1 MIRRLL
7 ILLFLC
13 SFVPLFSQTP
23 ITGKI
28 IDKNTQ
34 KGLSASIFSSDPY
47 TTEIKGITK
56 VIASGELIVEANE
69 YGEFTLPNK
78 PVNKSKFT
86 VNVQGESFEVVYNN
100 ENPWNVEIKLDFEKI
115 GQVNIKQN
123 RLKEKLK
130 ESPLTVESMSSQSI
144 KETPASDF
152 YEALGHLKGVD
163 VTAASLGFRIVNTRG
178 FNSTS
183 PVRTLQIIDGVDN
196 QSPGLNFSLGNFLG
210 ASELD
215 VNSQEIVVG
224 ASSAF
229 YGPGA
234 FNGVISITTKD
245 PWKTPGFSYK
255 FKVGER
261 QLMENSLRYAHVF
274 KTKKGRELIALK
286 ANFYYMKAYDWEAD
300 NKDPVKDSKYGAS
313 NPGGYDAVNRYGDEI
328 PGPGEYNKTNL
339 SGMFDFPGLGQFYR
353 EGYWEKDIVNY
364 NTYNLKS
371 SFTVA
376 AKPFRNKSMEF
387 VYQSNFGM
395 GTTVYQGDNR
405 YSLNDIKFWQNRFE
419 FKHRN
424 GFVRV
429 YATQEDAGNTYDAV
443 FTALILQQ
451 KAKPAD
457 LWGGDYQSAWKTYY
471 ANKVKKL
478 TGYPVIYPFQ
488 NPKLFADSVNMVIEN
503 NKDLIKQWQDE
514 CRKIANKWSN
524 FQNRPHNTATY
535 DRYEVGTSRF
545 DSLKND
551 ITRRKS
557 FGEGGSG
564 FFDKSALYHAQAEH
578 RFNLNKRNL
587 IVVGMNGRRYTPN
600 TQGTI
605 FSDTNGRVIV
615 NSEVGAY
622 TGYENKSFN
631 DKLKLNATLRVD
643 KNINFPYIYSPAFSA
658 VYTPDK
664 TTYYRLSLT
673 SGVRNPTLADQYLYY
688 NVGRAIL
695 LGNITGYKNMVTLSS
710 LGDYFLDP
718 IKDVKKLKYFNVD
731 PVRPEK
737 VKSIEFG
744 YKSFLMNNK
753 FNVDLS
759 TYYSYYQDFIGYK
772 IGFDP
777 KFNNILTNEIIGGQV
792 YRIATNATTTVTT
805 MGASIGVNYFF
816 KEKYTFGFNYSF
828 NQLNKKDNSDPIIPA
843 FNTPKNKFNV
853 SIGGSQLEY
862 MSIKN
867 VSFNVNFKWIE
878 GFVYEGSPQFTGD
891 VPTYWMIDAM
901 VSKELPKY
909 HAQLKIGASNLTNNM
924 ALQVYGG
931 PRIGRMAYVSLLF
944 DISYAEMKNNFKK

>member
-1 MIRRLL
+1 MIRTLFA
-7 ILLFLC
+7 ILF
-13 SFVPLFSQTP
+13 FIGFTPVFSQNS
-23 ITGKI
+23 ISGKI
-28 IDKNTQ
+28 TDKSTQ
-34 KGLSASIFSSDPY
+34 KGIAASIYASEPFTFEENGVKKSIAAGEILAESD
-47 TTEIKGITK
+47 
-56 VIASGELIVEANE
+56 E
-69 YGEFTLPNK
+69 YGQFTIFNK
-78 PVNKSKFT
+78 PSDKIKLT
-86 VNVQGESFEVVYNN
+86 VNVQGETFEVIYNN
-100 ENPWNVEIKLDFEKI
+100 ENPWNISLSLDLEKL

-274 KTKKGRELIALK
+274 KSKKGRDLIAIK
-286 ANFYYMKAYDWEAD
+286 ANFFYMKAYDWEAT
-300 NKDPVKDSKYGAS
+300 NSDPVKGTSHNSS
-313 NPGGYDAVNRYGDEI
+313 NPGGYDAVNRYGDEL
-328 PGPGEYNKTNL
+328 PGRGEYNKTSL
-339 SGMFDFPGLGQFYR
+339 TGIYEFPGLGQFYR
-353 EGYWEKDIVNY
+353 EGYWEKDIVDY

-387 VYQSNFGM
+387 IYQTNFGM

-405 YSLNDIKFWQNRFE
+405 YSLNDIRFWQNRFE
-419 FKHRN
+419 FKHKN

-451 KAKPAD
+451 KSKPAD

-471 ANKVKKL
+471 VGKMRKL
-478 TGYPVIYPFQ
+478 PGYPVIFPFQ
-488 NPKLFADSVNMVIEN
+488 NPKAFADSVNMVINN
-503 NKDLIKQWQDE
+503 NKDLIQQWQDE

-524 FQNRPHNTATY
+524 FQNRPHNSPTY
-535 DRYEVGTSRF
+535 DRYEVGTARF

-551 ITRRKS
+551 VTNRKS

-578 RFNLNKRNL
+578 RFNFNKRNQL
-587 IVVGMNGRRYTPN
+587 VIGMNGRLYRPN

-605 FSDTNGRVIV
+605 FSDTNGRIIQ
-615 NSEVGAY
+615 NSEAGAY
-622 TGYENKSFN
+622 AGFENKSFS
-631 DKLKLNATLRVD
+631 DKLKVNATMRVD
-643 KNINFPYIYSPAFSA
+643 KNINFPYIYSPALSA

-710 LGDYFLDP
+710 LSDYFLDP
-718 IKDVKKLKYFNVD
+718 IKDIKKLKYFNVD

-744 YKSFLMNNK
+744 YKSFLWDNK
-753 FNVDLS
+753 INIDLS
-759 TYYSYYQDFIGYK
+759 TYYSYYEDFIGYK

-805 MGASIGVNYFF
+805 MGTSFGVNYFF
-816 KEKYTFGFNYSF
+816 KEKYTLGFNYSF

-853 SIGGSQLEY
+853 SIGGSQLEFKK
-862 MSIKN
+862 IKN

-891 VPTYWMIDAM
+891 VPTYWMVDAM
-901 VSKELPKY
+901 ISKELPKY
-909 HAQLKIGASNLTNNM
+909 HAQIKMGASNLTNNM

-931 PRIGRMAYVSLLF
+931 PRIGRMAYMSLLF
-944 DISYAEMKNNFKK
+944 DISHADMKK

>member
-1 MIRRLL
+1 MIRTLL
-7 ILLFLC
+7 AILF
-13 SFVPLFSQTP
+13 FIGFTPVFSQNS
-23 ITGKI
+23 ISGKI
-28 IDKNTQ
+28 TDKSTQ
-34 KGLSASIFSSDPY
+34 KGIAASIYASEPFTIEENGVKKSIAAGEILAESD
-47 TTEIKGITK
+47 
-56 VIASGELIVEANE
+56 E
-69 YGEFTLPNK
+69 YGQFIIVNK
-78 PVNKSKFT
+78 PSDKIKLT
-86 VNVQGESFEVVYNN
+86 INVQGETFEVIYNN
-100 ENPWNVEIKLDFEKI
+100 ENPWNISLTLDLEKL

-274 KTKKGRELIALK
+274 KSKKGRDLIAIK
-286 ANFYYMKAYDWEAD
+286 ANFFYMKAYDWEAT
-300 NKDPVKDSKYGAS
+300 NSDPVKGTSHNSS
-313 NPGGYDAVNRYGDEI
+313 NPGGYDAVNRYGDEL
-328 PGPGEYNKTNL
+328 PGPGEYNKTSL
-339 SGMFDFPGLGQFYR
+339 TGIYEFPGLGQFYR
-353 EGYWEKDIVNY
+353 EGYWEKDIVDY

-387 VYQSNFGM
+387 IYQTNFGM

-405 YSLNDIKFWQNRFE
+405 YSLNDIRFWQNRFE
-419 FKHRN
+419 FKHKN

-451 KAKPAD
+451 KSKPAD

-471 ANKVKKL
+471 VGKMRKL
-478 TGYPVIYPFQ
+478 PGYPVIFPFQ
-488 NPKLFADSVNMVIEN
+488 NPKAFADSVNMVINN
-503 NKDLIKQWQDE
+503 NKDLIQQWQDE

-524 FQNRPHNTATY
+524 FQNRPHNSATY
-535 DRYEVGTSRF
+535 DRYEVGTERF

-551 ITRRKS
+551 VTNRKS

-578 RFNLNKRNL
+578 RFNFNKRNQL
-587 IVVGMNGRRYTPN
+587 VIGMNGRLYRPN

-605 FSDTNGRVIV
+605 FSDTNGRIIQ
-615 NSEVGAY
+615 NSEAGAY
-622 TGYENKSFN
+622 AGFENKSFS
-631 DKLKLNATLRVD
+631 DKLKVNATMRVD
-643 KNINFPYIYSPAFSA
+643 KNINFPYIYSPALSA

-710 LGDYFLDP
+710 LSDYFLDP
-718 IKDVKKLKYFNVD
+718 IKDIKKLKYFNVD

-744 YKSFLMNNK
+744 YKSFLWDNK
-753 FNVDLS
+753 INIDLS
-759 TYYSYYQDFIGYK
+759 TYYSYYEDFIGYK

-805 MGASIGVNYFF
+805 MGTSFGVNYFF
-816 KEKYTFGFNYSF
+816 KEKYTLGFNYSF

-853 SIGGSQLEY
+853 SIGGSQLEFKK
-862 MSIKN
+862 IKN

-891 VPTYWMIDAM
+891 VPTYWMVDAM
-901 VSKELPKY
+901 ISKELPKY
-909 HAQLKIGASNLTNNM
+909 HAQIKMGASNLTNNM

-931 PRIGRMAYVSLLF
+931 PRIGRMAYMSLLF
-944 DISYAEMKNNFKK
+944 DISHADMKK